1 MAERSAGWL
10 RRAVTA
16 GALVALAAAGLVAV
30 GTPAAAD
37 QSAVTVSVSSPTVV
51 PGDTV
56 TVTETVTNV
65 IGSSILQP
73 TAELLST
80 PDPLT
85 GFTTLTDC
93 AAGPGGTCDTVTDA
107 DGNPIGYRAVFGS
120 ALDGGASATAT
131 FTLTVDPDADS
142 ANGTATETLV
152 GDLVATNFGSGPVPG
167 PTLTVDARADLAVA
181 MTGTPVHSLLGLAL
195 RFTVTATDDGPAPA
209 RSAELTATV
218 PTGLRTT
225 GTATCT
231 PAAGGVLCHIGGVP
245 VDGQGSATF
254 TVPVGLLDIGI
265 PFRFTV
271 SRTDSTPTDPN
282 PANDT
287 AAVTC
292 TVVSVLLAHCS
303 PS

>member
-1 MAERSAGWL
+1 MAERSAGWI
-10 RRAVTA
+10 RRAVPA
-16 GALVALAAAGLVAV
+16 GALVALAAAGLVAT
-30 GTPAAAD
+30 GTPATAD
-37 QSAVTVSVSSPTVV
+37 QPAVTVSVSSPTAV

-65 IGSSILQP
+65 IGSTVLQP

-80 PDPLT
+80 PDALT
-85 GFTTLTDC
+85 GFTTPADC
-93 AAGPGGTCDTVTDA
+93 AAGPGGRCDTVTDG

-120 ALDGGASATAT
+120 ALDGGTSATAT

-142 ANGTATETLV
+142 ATETLV
-152 GDLVATNFGSGPVPG
+152 GDLAATNFDSGPVSG
-167 PTLTVDARADLAVA
+167 PTLTVNARADLAVG
-181 MTGTPVHSLLGLAL
+181 MTGTPVHSGLGLSLNFAI
-195 RFTVTATDDGPAPA
+195 TATDHGPAPA
-209 RSAELTATV
+209 RSTQLTATV

-225 GTATCT
+225 RTSTCAPAAAGALCHIDTVPVGGHGTATF
-231 PAAGGVLCHIGGVP
+231 A
-245 VDGQGSATF
+245 
-254 TVPVGLLDIGI
+254 VPVGLLDIGI

-271 SRTDSTPTDPN
+271 SRTGSTPTDPN
-282 PANDT
+282 PANDG